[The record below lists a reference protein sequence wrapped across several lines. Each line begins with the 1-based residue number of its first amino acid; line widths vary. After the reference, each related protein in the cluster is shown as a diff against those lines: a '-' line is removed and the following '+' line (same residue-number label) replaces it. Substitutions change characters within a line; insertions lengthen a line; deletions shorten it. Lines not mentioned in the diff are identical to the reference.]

1 MKKIIL
7 FLILLGTLS
16 LPLTVDAKR
25 ILPQVASAGKAAS
38 QPAVKS
44 APVSRSKGVSAKISF
59 GSNRKALNITFS
71 KLIVSKKVDYAL
83 TYKSNGKQEAVIG
96 TVNSNESDGATRE
109 LLFGTCSS
117 GVCTYHTGIT
127 EAKLIITTTL
137 SNGRKVVK
145 PYRLKV

>member
-25 ILPQVASAGKAAS
+25 ILPQV
-38 QPAVKS
+38 KS

-59 GSNRKALNITFS
+59 GNNRKALNITFS
-71 KLIVSKKVDYAL
+71 NLIVSKKVDYAL

-96 TVNSNESDGATRE
+96 TVNSNEGDGATRE